1 MPFQGFQMMANY
13 TLEGEGEGTLLQ
25 KLDNSEDVV
34 NKTISNVIVDI
45 QFYQ

>member
-1 MPFQGFQMMANY
+1 MMANY

-45 QFYQ
+45 QLYQ